1 MIFSEPIGI
10 HAFRAASIFKRLA
23 LLLRSRHLIFARS
36 GRIPSSGVSLAY
48 IGEGESFSYIKEL
61 LAPGEFELVSETF
74 PMAHIGKAIREIP
87 ESGAWLC
94 LEVNRLLSPF
104 LPEKG
109 MLTFPWL
116 RQRIYLDSAEY
127 RERRRKI
134 EDNYGRKVRKHQYS
148 FRIVHDAESVVH
160 FYEFLYLPHVA
171 ARFGNAC
178 HARTLAELQK
188 TVKRGFVLQVL
199 RDNRW
204 IAGVVCSVWKD
215 EVSAKAFGHLPE
227 EEYSLRMGGMSA
239 VYYGLT
245 EFARKNSF
253 ACVDLIRSRP
263 NSRDG
268 VYCHK
273 HRWGAVAE
281 KDSWPHTA
289 IQLFPPKDLPVP
301 TPFES
306 LLIWDGH
313 TFREMGNA

>member
-1 MIFSEPIGI
+1 MIVSEPIGI
-10 HAFRAASIFKRLA
+10 HTFRAASILKRLA
-23 LLLRSRHLIFARS
+23 LLPRSLHLIFARS
-36 GRIPSSGVSLAY
+36 GQILPSGARFAY
-48 IGEGESFSYIKEL
+48 IGEGESFSYFKEL
-61 LAPGEFELVSETF
+61 LATSEFELVSEKF
-74 PMAHIGKAIREIP
+74 PIARIGKAIREIP
-87 ESGAWLC
+87 ASGALLC
-94 LEVNRLLSPF
+94 LEINRLLLPF

-109 MLTFPWL
+109 ILTFPWL

-134 EDNYGRKVRKHQYS
+134 EDNYGRKVRKHHYR
-148 FRIVHDAESVVH
+148 FRLVHDAGSVVH
-160 FYEFLYLPHVA
+160 FYEFLYLPHVV

-188 TVKRGFVLQVL
+188 VVKSGFVLQVL

-204 IAGVVCSVWKD
+204 IAGVVCSVWKH
-215 EVSAKAFGHLPE
+215 EVSAIAFGHLPE
-227 EEYSLRMGGMSA
+227 EEYSLRLGGMSA
-239 VYYGLT
+239 VYYGLI
-245 EFARKNSF
+245 EYARKNSF

-273 HRWGAVAE
+273 HRWGAVAA
-281 KDSWPHTA
+281 KDDWPHTA

-301 TPFES
+301 APFES
-306 LLIWDGH
+306 LLIWDGQ